1 LKEEPS
7 GTNKPR
13 SQAFGLG
20 MVLVSF
26 LFFALLPNAAKIA
39 YQEGANLIAVFT
51 VRCIVGML
59 GLAIYLGAT
68 RGRFRVGWSFFR
80 SSSIPGAVHALL
92 VLGMMGSVAYIDV
105 SLAILIVFIHP
116 FFIAIVE
123 HYRGSNQLTMVFV
136 LCGVV
141 TLLGLALALAVN
153 LESLDP
159 VGIGLAMLGAFAA
172 TVMVI
177 MVVESSRQIG
187 AVTANFYMTFWASIY
202 FIVIAVIGPSTGLI
216 DPMVFPVSIK
226 GWVGMLSTGILLSLS
241 YALFFIGAAIIG
253 ATRAAMISILE
264 PLLTIIIAI
273 MLVGEWLTTMQ
284 WLGVVMVITS
294 LFAMEFYGK
303 ESPASY

>member
-1 LKEEPS
+1 MKETPFVTS
-7 GTNKPR
+7 QPR

-59 GLAIYLGAT
+59 GLAIYLWVS
-68 RGRFRVGWSFFR
+68 RGRFRVGRSVFR
-80 SSSIPGAVHALL
+80 SSAIPGAVHALL

-123 HYRGSNQLTMVFV
+123 HFRGSNQLTPVFI

-141 TLLGLALALAVN
+141 TLAGLALALAVN
-153 LESLDP
+153 IESLDP
-159 VGIGLAMLGAFAA
+159 IGISLAVIGALSA
-172 TVMVI
+172 TVMVL
-177 MVVESSRQIG
+177 MVVDSSRKIG

-202 FIVIAVIGPSTGLI
+202 FIFIAIIGPAAGII
-216 DPMVFPVSIK
+216 DPMIFPQSVK
-226 GWVGMLSTGILLSLS
+226 GWVGMLSTGFLLSLS
-241 YALFFIGAAIIG
+241 YALFFVGAAIIG

-273 MLVGEWLTTMQ
+273 LLVGEWLTTMQ
-284 WLGVVMVITS
+284 WLGVVMIITS

-303 ESPASY
+303 ESLAS